1 MAMKDAKI
9 KYLEHEL
16 EEKERAL
23 DLFRET
29 DRRESERPVAGSD
42 DGRIVPLERR
52 VRELEAM
59 VKGLT
64 EELLDLKAL
73 VQKMSR
79 SLERDEPPAAVR
91 RAPTPRSTDSAD
103 QVPSVLVRPRN
114 ADKLSPQSP
123 SSHPGGKP
131 APTSAVSSEEMDM
144 IMQPDGTIRPEKR
157 IGKEYIIASNGFQN
171 KRQDRMS
178 GHDRSGRHV
187 DAVIFAEEKELPRPP
202 KKR

>member
-73 VQKMSR
+73 VQ
-79 SLERDEPPAAVR
+79 
-91 RAPTPRSTDSAD
+91 
-103 QVPSVLVRPRN
+103 
-114 ADKLSPQSP
+114 
-123 SSHPGGKP
+123 
-131 APTSAVSSEEMDM
+131 
-144 IMQPDGTIRPEKR
+144 
-157 IGKEYIIASNGFQN
+157 
-171 KRQDRMS
+171 
-178 GHDRSGRHV
+178 
-187 DAVIFAEEKELPRPP
+187 
-202 KKR
+202 